1 MVKESDVAILGI
13 AQVSDVVSSLESSVS
28 TSLVGEV
35 LEGSKV
41 HQESS
46 WASIWVESS
55 WHDLGVSVVDEITEL
70 MVS

>member
-13 AQVSDVVSSLESSVS
+13 AQVSNVVSSLERGVSS
-28 TSLVGEV
+28 SLVGEV
-35 LEGSKV
+35 LETGEV

-55 WHDLGVSVVDEITEL
+55 WHNLGVSVVDEVTKL
-70 MVS
+70 VVS